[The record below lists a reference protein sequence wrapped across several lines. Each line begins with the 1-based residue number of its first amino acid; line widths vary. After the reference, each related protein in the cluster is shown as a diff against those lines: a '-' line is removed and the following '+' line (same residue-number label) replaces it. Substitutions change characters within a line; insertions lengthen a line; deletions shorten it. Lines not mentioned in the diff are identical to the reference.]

1 MVTVATLIFSLGA
14 LLVGGAGIFALLNLG
29 DRRAV
34 RTLSRVRPSP
44 IGARVPSSGG
54 RVAVEGVTECGPGG
68 LLVGPVSGEECVWFR
83 IRLVREPARADDGGH
98 DLLMDTMSPGRPTVA
113 DATGR
118 MAIDPRLINR
128 SDRAEAAA
136 VVETAVIHRRSA
148 PRSLAPVVP
157 QDLID
162 DLGRSETLRLTET
175 RLPRGLEVFA
185 LGRLT
190 PDGLAPN
197 RVGLSVFGTSRH
209 ADVLAARREDIALG
223 GKLVVGSAVLGLLLA
238 GAAAA
243 VLTLLD

>member
-1 MVTVATLIFSLGA
+1 VVTVATLIFGLGA
-14 LLVGGAGIFALLNLG
+14 LLVGGAGIFALINLG

-44 IGARVPSSGG
+44 IGAPVLSSGG
-54 RVAVEGVTECGPGG
+54 RVAVEGVTEGGPGG
-68 LLVGPVSGEECVWFR
+68 LLVGPVSGAECVWFR
-83 IRLVREPARADDGGH
+83 IQLVREPGRADDGH

-128 SDRAEAAA
+128 PDRAGAAAA
-136 VVETAVIHRRSA
+136 VETTVIHRRSA

-185 LGRLT
+185 FGRLT

-197 RVGLSVFGTSRH
+197 RAGLSVFGTSRH

-223 GKLVVGSAVLGLLLA
+223 GKLVVGSAVLGLVL
-238 GAAAA
+238 AAAA
-243 VLTLLD
+243 AAFLTLLD